1 MEQTRIGPSLDPFIK
16 GSGNLLKQADQ
27 ILKYHGY
34 IRLKL
39 LSDHKGVFSIEY
51 PKFFLTANGYLYHKC
66 IISSQK
72 EIIYRAKIIQKDLVV
87 YVGSENKF
95 YIFNPEDI
103 INEHWENERGY
114 LLMYN
119 WDIRLGGIL
128 QL

>member
-1 MEQTRIGPSLDPFIK
+1 MEQTRVDPFIK
-16 GSGNLLKQADQ
+16 GAGNLLKQADQ
-27 ILKYHGY
+27 ILKQNGY
-34 IRLKL
+34 IRLRL

-51 PKFFLTANGYLYHKC
+51 PKFFLTANGYLYHGS

-72 EIIYRAKIIQKDLVV
+72 EIIHRAKIIQKDLVV
-87 YVGSENKF
+87 YVASENKF

>member
-1 MEQTRIGPSLDPFIK
+1 MEQTRIGPDPFIK
-16 GSGNLLKQADQ
+16 GSSNLLKQADQ

-51 PKFFLTANGYLYHKC
+51 PRFFLTANGYLYHGS

-72 EIIYRAKIIQKDLVV
+72 EIIHRAKIIQKDLVV
-87 YVGSENKF
+87 YVASENKF
-95 YIFNPEDI
+95 YIFNPESI